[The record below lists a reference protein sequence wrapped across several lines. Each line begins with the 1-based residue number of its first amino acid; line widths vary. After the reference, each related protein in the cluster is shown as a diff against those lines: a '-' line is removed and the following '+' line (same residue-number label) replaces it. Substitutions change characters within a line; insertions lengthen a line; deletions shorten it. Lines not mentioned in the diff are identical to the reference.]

1 MVLNSLSLCLS
12 IKLLVLPPN
21 LNEIFAGL
29 TNLGVHFFLSSLYS
43 ASPFWSA
50 ELLWKNQLLTLGI
63 LLYIISCFSL
73 AGFNIFS
80 LCLIFFPPFF
90 NMCLC
95 AFLFEFIAYG
105 TLWTLVA
112 ISFIPC

>member
-43 ASPFWSA
+43 ATPFWSA
-50 ELLWKNQLLTLGI
+50 EFLWKNQLLTLGI
-63 LLYIISCFSL
+63 PLCIISCFSL

-80 LCLIFFPPFF
+80 LCLIFSPPFLICVVVHF
-90 NMCLC
+90 SLS
-95 AFLFEFIAYG
+95 L
-105 TLWTLVA
+105 
-112 ISFIPC
+112 